1 MVREIVRKRLDTR
14 RKETPLPLTA
24 TQEDLIQEEILLL
37 NQLLVAIGGFP
48 VTEEDRESIEEAAEN
63 LTSLFL
69 LVIVGEFNAGKSAFI
84 NALIGA
90 PVMPEGVTPTTSV
103 INLLRF
109 GEQAREQMQSNGIIE
124 RYYPAPFLNDITV
137 VDTPGTNAIIR
148 EHEALTKKFV
158 PRADIVLFVTSADRP
173 YRLGPA

>member
-24 TQEDLIQEEILLL
+24 TQEDLIQEEIRLL
-37 NQLLVAIGGFP
+37 NQLLAAIERFP
-48 VTEEDRESIEEAAEN
+48 VTQEDRDSLQEAAEN

-109 GEQAREQMQSNGIIE
+109 GPEPAVTMQG
-124 RYYPAPFLNDITV
+124 DGV
-137 VDTPGTNAIIR
+137 
-148 EHEALTKKFV
+148 
-158 PRADIVLFVTSADRP
+158 IV
-173 YRLGPA
+173 